1 MRLCNKDKGRVCAK
15 EEEGV
20 FIVKRGKRRS

>member
-1 MRLCNKDKGRVCAK
+1 MKSYNRGEERVCAK

-20 FIVKRGKRRS
+20 FIVKGGEV